1 MFKNFLILKK
11 ANWSESLSH
20 FEYQI
25 CDSYLAS
32 YYGSY
37 LEESKMN
44 LLSRSERTSLG
55 QEINWLELEFISYDI
70 QGLSLKGYIIYI
82 SYISVDCF
90 FSRSVLIWKRVRLH
104 HSIINI
110 LTHCCHCCLQ
120 SNINYRHNFI
130 LRSYDLYATTMSM
143 IIYLFVCG

>member
-20 FEYQI
+20 FEDQI

-90 FSRSVLIWKRVRLH
+90 FSRSVLSGVGLPH

-110 LTHCCHCCLQ
+110 LAHCCIVAFNQKL
-120 SNINYRHNFI
+120 IIGLKLTI
-130 LRSYDLYATTMSM
+130 LS
-143 IIYLFVCG
+143 